1 VEFNALRA
9 LSPYH
14 NLKPEVCY
22 PPTLVLAGEKDD
34 IAVPSHAYK
43 FVAALQA
50 SQPCSNPALLQ
61 VAWGAGHTFGTS
73 NETSAENWARQ
84 LAFVAR
90 ALGIDPASPQ
100 LHAVGRAGFRAETGV
115 RPGSFFH
122 QPSSVRL
129 VPECLRQEH
138 APVAC
143 AQEESCRKGS

>member
-1 VEFNALRA
+1 VEFKALRA

-90 ALGIDPASPQ
+90 ALGIDPASPSFTPSVVPGFERKPVFGQ
-100 LHAVGRAGFRAETGV
+100 AHFFISPAVSA
-115 RPGSFFH
+115 
-122 QPSSVRL
+122 SSRS
-129 VPECLRQEH
+129 
-138 APVAC
+138 AC
-143 AQEESCRKGS
+143 ARNTLP